1 MTLTADPTIGIA
13 RNPAVDS
20 TLAQAQRVVTGD
32 RPTGPL
38 HLGHYIGTLANRV
51 RLQNQGIPVCIVIAD
66 YQVITD
72 RDASRPVARSGA
84 EPGRRIP
91 RSRHRSRTDRS
102 SSRTPWCLP

>member
-51 RLQNQGIPVCIVIAD
+51 RLSSACPPWTYGASHLL
-66 YQVITD
+66 
-72 RDASRPVARSGA
+72 RDLAA
-84 EPGRRIP
+84 EE
-91 RSRHRSRTDRS
+91 
-102 SSRTPWCLP
+102 LL